1 MYLIYII
8 ELRRKPLFSSLPT
21 NKAFIFRQLDLI
33 YYFTNIKNSVIK
45 KFAICVGQLINYKF

>member
-1 MYLIYII
+1 MYKYLIYII
-8 ELRRKPLFSSLPT
+8 ELRRKPLFSRLPT

-45 KFAICVGQLINYKF
+45 KSLQYALVN

>member
-1 MYLIYII
+1 MYMYLIYII

-45 KFAICVGQLINYKF
+45 KVCNMRWSTNKL